1 MKRDLKAVEKVQI
14 RELRRRQRW
23 TGEEAEQMIQAAI
36 LYGKDYLKIAQ
47 EIGTKS
53 RSQVAKYANDLYH
66 KAITLPN
73 GSFPNQAMIRDTFKP
88 YGLEKQAV
96 CLWMK
101 QDQEKFIEAVR
112 KHGQDW
118 DKISQETGLSH
129 NLMQAYTKLVLK

>member
-1 MKRDLKAVEKVQI
+1 
-14 RELRRRQRW
+14 
-23 TGEEAEQMIQAAI
+23 
-36 LYGKDYLKIAQ
+36 
-47 EIGTKS
+47 
-53 RSQVAKYANDLYH
+53 
-66 KAITLPN
+66 
-73 GSFPNQAMIRDTFKP
+73 MIRDTFKP